1 MIIKRI
7 LNTNVVIS
15 EDDDGNETIVMG
27 CGLAFNKKRG
37 QTIDE
42 EKIERIFN
50 EDIKEMTAKFKKIIS
65 VIPVEYM
72 ELSEKIIR
80 SAIMKLG
87 KELNDEVYISLTDHI
102 YFAVKRYRDGLSI
115 ENRLL
120 SEIKN
125 LYRDEFLI
133 GKEAVSKINKV
144 FQLNLPE
151 DEAGFIAL
159 HIVNAEL
166 NENINH
172 VMSMTKI
179 VQGILDL
186 VAHYFDMTFDEDSLN
201 YYRFVTH
208 LKFFAQR
215 MFKKSV
221 FTSKGDNQLYFI
233 VREKYP
239 IAFKCA
245 LEVQRYVN
253 EKYDYELNSDEMLY
267 LTIHIEQITKK

>member
-1 MIIKRI
+1 MIIKKI

-15 EDDDGNETIVMG
+15 ADDDGNEIIVMG

-37 QTIDE
+37 QPIDE
-42 EKIERIFN
+42 EKIERIFTQ
-50 EDIKEMTAKFKKIIS
+50 DIQEMTVKFKKIIS
-65 VIPVEYM
+65 EIPVEYM
-72 ELSEKIIR
+72 ELAEKIIKT
-80 SAIMKLG
+80 AIMKLG
-87 KELNDEVYISLTDHI
+87 KQLNDEVYISLTDHI
-102 YFAVKRYRDGLSI
+102 YFAIKRYRDGLAI

-120 SEIKN
+120 LEIKH
-125 LYRDEFLI
+125 LYQDEFLI
-133 GKEAVSKINKV
+133 GKEAVNKINKV

-166 NENINH
+166 NEDIDH

-186 VAHYFDMTFDEDSLN
+186 VARYFDMTFDEESLN

-221 FTSKGDNQLYFI
+221 FTSKGDNQLFFI
-233 VREKYP
+233 VQEKYP
-239 IAFKCA
+239 ISFKCA
-245 LEVQRYVN
+245 LEVQKYVKQ
-253 EKYDYELNSDEMLY
+253 KYDYELNNDEMLY
-267 LTIHIEQITKK
+267 LTIHIEQIRKK

>member
-15 EDDDGNETIVMG
+15 EDNEGNEIIVMG
-27 CGLAFNKKRG
+27 CGLAFDKKRG

-72 ELSEKIIR
+72 ELAEKIIR
-80 SAIMKLG
+80 AAIVKLG
-87 KELNDEVYISLTDHI
+87 KELNDEIYISLTDHI
-102 YFAVKRYRDGLSI
+102 YFAVKRFREGLSI

-133 GKEAVSKINKV
+133 GKEAVNKINKV

-166 NENINH
+166 NENMNH

-179 VQGILDL
+179 VHGILDL
-186 VAHYFDMTFDEDSLN
+186 VAHYFDMTFDEESLN

-233 VREKYP
+233 VQEKYP

-245 LEVQRYVN
+245 LEVQRYVY
-253 EKYDYELNSDEMLY
+253 EKYDYELNCDEMLY
-267 LTIHIEQITKK
+267 LTIHIEQIRKK